1 MSEQR
6 YAELY
11 ERLQDGKKKNPSVE
25 QVFLRGW
32 NAGIDFA
39 IKQMKLTCD
48 EVIEDET
55 ISRETIEVSE

>member
-11 ERLQDGKKKNPSVE
+11 ERLTNGKKKKPSGE

-48 EVIEDET
+48 EVIEDE
-55 ISRETIEVSE
+55 IGEAAE

>member
-11 ERLQDGKKKNPSVE
+11 ERLVAGKKKKVTGE

-39 IKQMKLTCD
+39 IKQMRLTCD
-48 EVIEDET
+48 EVVEQE
-55 ISRETIEVSE
+55 SEAAE

>member
-11 ERLQDGKKKNPSVE
+11 ERLTDGKKKNPSVE

-48 EVIEDET
+48 EVIEDES
-55 ISRETIEVSE
+55 ISRETIGAAE

>member
-1 MSEQR
+1 MSEQK

-11 ERLQDGKKKNPSVE
+11 ERLVAGKKKKPSAE

-48 EVIEDET
+48 EVIEDES
-55 ISRETIEVSE
+55 ISRETIGAAE

>member
-1 MSEQR
+1 MSDQR

-11 ERLQDGKKKNPSVE
+11 ERLTSGKKKKPSIE

-48 EVIEDET
+48 EVVDEP
-55 ISRETIEVSE
+55 SEAAE

>member
-11 ERLQDGKKKNPSVE
+11 ERLIGGKKKNPTIE

-48 EVIEDET
+48 EVIEEK
-55 ISRETIEVSE
+55 EAAE

>member
-6 YAELY
+6 FAELY
-11 ERLQDGKKKNPSVE
+11 ERLIAGKKKNPSIE

-32 NAGIDFA
+32 NAGIDFG

-48 EVIEDET
+48 EVVDE
-55 ISRETIEVSE
+55 SSEAAE